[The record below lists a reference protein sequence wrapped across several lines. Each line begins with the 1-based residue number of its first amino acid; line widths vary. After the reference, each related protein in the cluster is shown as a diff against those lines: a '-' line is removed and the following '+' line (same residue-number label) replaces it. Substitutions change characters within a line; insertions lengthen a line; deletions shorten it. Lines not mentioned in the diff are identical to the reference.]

1 MNDRSPDHQ
10 DGQHWAQSARE
21 EVLEFTA
28 KIAETVREPFLVL
41 DPDHRVVFANPSFY
55 ACFKVDEAATEGRLI
70 YELGNN
76 GWDIP
81 ELRRLLHDV
90 LPNDERFVDY
100 RVEHRFETIGERVMI
115 LNGRRL
121 DHAQLILLAIEDVT
135 ARDRAERRLRDS
147 EARLAGVL
155 AHLPVGVGLFDTQ
168 GRFTLKNPGLETVM
182 GGHLPSQ
189 SEIEAKSWR
198 IVDPNGEAVAPQ
210 DYPGARALRGEA
222 TISPV
227 EFQHAADGDERILR
241 VSAAPICEGGS
252 VAGASSLWRTSPRNG
267 VHKARCVLWA
277 SVPERFWKAF
287 PTRFTPSI
295 ETGGSPM

>member
-210 DYPGARALRGEA
+210 DYPGFARSGARLRFHRWSFSTPRMVMSGSCGSA
-222 TISPV
+222 PRQS
-227 EFQHAADGDERILR
+227 AR
-241 VSAAPICEGGS
+241 VVQWRGRHRCGGRHRGT
-252 VAGASSLWRTSPRNG
+252 AYTRP
-267 VHKARCVLWA
+267 CVLWA